1 MADLLI
7 QLEKNPEK
15 IGQMTPEDLT
25 LAYVQ
30 LRDRED
36 EIAATKS
43 ILKSELI
50 SRLRDVMKTD
60 GAPLAGYAVTTYPI
74 ISFKTKVEDAEKF
87 GAIKMEKKV
96 DTALLRKLYDAGRE
110 IPDVLVRQELRVTII
125 KEDDEAA

>member
-1 MADLLI
+1 MNILA

-36 EIAATKS
+36 EIAATKLT
-43 ILKSELI
+43 LKTELI
-50 SRLRDVMKTD
+50 SRLRDVMKVD
-60 GAPLAGYAVTTYPI
+60 GAPLAGYAVTTYSI
-74 ISFKTKVEDAEKF
+74 VSFKTKVEDAEKL
-87 GAIKMEKKV
+87 GAIKIEKKV
-96 DTALLRKLYDAGRE
+96 DTTILRKLYDAGRPV
-110 IPDVLVRQELRVTII
+110 PDVTVRQELRVTEI